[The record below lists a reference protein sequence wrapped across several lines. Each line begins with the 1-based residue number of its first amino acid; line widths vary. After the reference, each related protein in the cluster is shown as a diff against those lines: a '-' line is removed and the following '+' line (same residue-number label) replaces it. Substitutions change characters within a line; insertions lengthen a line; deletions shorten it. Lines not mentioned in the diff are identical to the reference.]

1 MRDVAF
7 HAVTRER
14 GQDAQRQSA
23 VDSRRT
29 LAATGPRMSW

>member
-1 MRDVAF
+1 MTDVAF

-23 VDSRRT
+23 LDGRCI
-29 LAATGPRMSW
+29 LAAAGPRMPW